1 MLLPFALVFYPFV
14 VFGPIAAAAGDAHG
28 DRWRSPAA
36 SRVAGRSLG
45 RVAMVVVGLV
55 IVGAFLWFG
64 FVIGFS
70 PLDRDVQTVAAIG
83 AATLIAWPVA
93 ALVERNLYGDLTGRL
108 VIRDAPGD
116 AERMA
121 DLARRGRSA
130 GLTAQTGSRPV
141 GVDLRAP

>member
-1 MLLPFALVFYPFV
+1 VLTAASMVLLPVALAFYPFV
-14 VFGPIAAAAGDAHG
+14 VFGPIAAAAGDASG
-28 DRWRSPAA
+28 FGAIVQGV
-36 SRVAGRSLG
+36 RVAWGALG
-45 RVAMVVVGLV
+45 RVAMVVIGLV

-70 PLDRDVQTVAAIG
+70 PLDRDAQTVAAIG
-83 AATLIAWPVA
+83 AATLLAWPVA

-121 DLARRGRSA
+121 DLARR
-130 GLTAQTGSRPV
+130 
-141 GVDLRAP
+141 DRARD

>member
-1 MLLPFALVFYPFV
+1 MLTAAASVLLPFALVFYPFV
-14 VFGPIAAAAGDAHG
+14 VFGPIAAAAGDAPARG
-28 DRWRSPAA
+28 PSPAA
-36 SRVAGRSLG
+36 CASRGRP
-45 RVAMVVVGLV
+45 RPVAMVVFGLV

-70 PLDRDVQTVAAIG
+70 PRRPATRRPLLAIG

-121 DLARRGRSA
+121 DLARRGKTR
-130 GLTAQTGSRPV
+130 
-141 GVDLRAP
+141 D